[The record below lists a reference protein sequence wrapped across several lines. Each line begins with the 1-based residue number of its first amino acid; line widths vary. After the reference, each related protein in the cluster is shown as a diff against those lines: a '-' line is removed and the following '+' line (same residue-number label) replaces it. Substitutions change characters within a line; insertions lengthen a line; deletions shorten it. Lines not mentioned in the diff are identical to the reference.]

1 MNRWI
6 VRILLCVFVI
16 MLFTAVALGK
26 GFVIAVSNGYIG
38 NSWRTQM
45 IAAIEELGKKYQ
57 EMGIVDR
64 VIVKNSGLDIQAQ
77 IADFRNLM
85 NMQPDAIL
93 VNPNSP
99 DALNP
104 VIEEAVDRGILVVA
118 IDQPVTSEAVACN
131 VTINQ
136 YEWGKKLAEWMVEKL
151 NGKGRIIRID
161 GLAGHPANVERVK
174 GAMDVYKNY
183 PEIQIVATANG
194 DWDQARAQQ
203 VMSNLIAAYPDVD
216 GVQSQDGMALGVI
229 RAYQAAGKPLPK
241 ALTGETMVAFLREWK
256 RLKDEFGFETI
267 GITNPPGAAGA
278 LGLGFAVRLLQ
289 GKQFKPGVLQDGK
302 YYYIPVMTVTNE
314 NFDAVY
320 ETVKDKEDSYFL
332 DQIPTDEEMDALFQ

>member
-1 MNRWI
+1 
-6 VRILLCVFVI
+6 
-16 MLFTAVALGK
+16 
-26 GFVIAVSNGYIG
+26 
-38 NSWRTQM
+38 
-45 IAAIEELGKKYQ
+45 
-57 EMGIVDR
+57 
-64 VIVKNSGLDIQAQ
+64 
-77 IADFRNLM
+77 
-85 NMQPDAIL
+85 
-93 VNPNSP
+93 
-99 DALNP
+99 
-104 VIEEAVDRGILVVA
+104 
-118 IDQPVTSEAVACN
+118 
-131 VTINQ
+131 
-136 YEWGKKLAEWMVEKL
+136 
-151 NGKGRIIRID
+151 
-161 GLAGHPANVERVK
+161 
-174 GAMDVYKNY
+174 
-183 PEIQIVATANG
+183 
-194 DWDQARAQQ
+194 
-203 VMSNLIAAYPDVD
+203 
-216 GVQSQDGMALGVI
+216 MALGVI